1 MGTKVMTGELMGRFE
16 IQIPERKDGFI
27 SATKHELE
35 LGSQEKRLSRVLRI

>member
-1 MGTKVMTGELMGRFE
+1 MTGELMGRFE